1 MFFVFYFYQKN
12 IQNLA
17 KKVLVDNRLNKTSH
31 THRQRQKEKEI
42 EDGRRIIALWYV
54 LLVELRNHYHRNMMR
69 EHFKMLHINTP
80 AYSAFKSLL

>member
-1 MFFVFYFYQKN
+1 MFFIFYFYQKN
-12 IQNLA
+12 IQNLT

-54 LLVELRNHYHRNMMR
+54 LWWN
-69 EHFKMLHINTP
+69 
-80 AYSAFKSLL
+80 